1 MKIAALYSGG
11 KDSTF
16 ALQRVMKLGREVV
29 CLVSLKSANPASYMF
44 HVPNIDIVKL
54 QAKALGLPLIFKKTA
69 GIKEEELKDLKA
81 ALNEAKKKYAIE
93 GVVSGAVASEYQR
106 YRVEAVCADLGLKSI
121 VPLWRIEPEKYLM
134 EEISQGF
141 EIIFSSVSSDGFDPN
156 WLGKKLDLQAL
167 EELKKLR
174 DKFGLHLSGEGGEYE
189 TLVLDGPIFNK
200 KVVIQEADKLWKGDS
215 GFYVVKKAKLASK
228 K

>member
-106 YRVEAVCADLGLKSI
+106 YRVEAVCADLGL
-121 VPLWRIEPEKYLM
+121 
-134 EEISQGF
+134 
-141 EIIFSSVSSDGFDPN
+141 
-156 WLGKKLDLQAL
+156 
-167 EELKKLR
+167 
-174 DKFGLHLSGEGGEYE
+174 
-189 TLVLDGPIFNK
+189 
-200 KVVIQEADKLWKGDS
+200 
-215 GFYVVKKAKLASK
+215 
-228 K
+228 